1 MRSLLCF
8 LGCVFFL
15 VVGHAQE
22 NLSLYQTK
30 KIVPDT
36 FSTTIYLDTVVLNH
50 SFFKVENQQGD
61 VLHDSLYAIDF
72 DKAKLT
78 FTKPLKDTLT
88 VFYLNYPD
96 FLTKTYTLY
105 DTKRMVPNKDGA
117 NLFRIPEKQTS
128 TFTPFDGLNTN
139 GSVSRGIT
147 VGNNQNLVT
156 NSNLDLQI
164 VGNLSENIQIRA
176 SLQDSNVPLQNGGY
190 SQKMDEFDQIFME
203 LFSNNWSVKAG
214 DLFIENRNTTFLNFN
229 KKVQGIS
236 GKIQFENKKSKTS
249 IETAAALVRG
259 QYAKSEFIGQEGN
272 QGPYKLKGSNN
283 QLYILIIS
291 GSESVYVNGRKLT
304 RGEQNDYVIDYN
316 SGEIRFTSLF
326 PITSEMRIA
335 VEYQYTDRN
344 YTRFLGYGGIKHE
357 REKWNIAGYVYTET
371 DIKNQPLQQSL
382 NKEQIEILRQAGDST
397 ALMMAPS
404 AYPDSFSENKTLY
417 KKVSE
422 NGYVFYQYSNNPND
436 SLYLVSFSYVGPN
449 NGNYRLAN
457 ASTIGKIYEF
467 TEPINGLKQGDYEPL
482 IQLIAP
488 TRLTLATVL
497 AAYKPKDY
505 TSIDFEIGFSN
516 NDRNLLSPIDDNDNQ
531 GFAGNINLAHRILD
545 ANWKVDVFGSMQF
558 VSENFQTI
566 ERLYTIEFDR
576 DWNVLNTFGDQSLST
591 IGARISPNDNSR
603 FTYEYN
609 RLEYDNHYL
618 GHKQSLA
625 GIYRWKNFNLNTNSS
640 ILKAKGTVYNT
651 DFIRSKTQATY
662 QKTNHWVG
670 TRLDFEDYRVKENQT
685 QLFQTLSQKYYEIDI
700 FGGRGDTLNMFVE
713 LGYKYRVND
722 SLQNNIMENVSKAHS
737 FYLKSQL
744 FKTETSDLNIYVNYR
759 RLRYTETAEI
769 EPTLNSRIA
778 YNDRFFNNSLQSNT
792 IYETSSGT
800 VAQQEYTYI
809 QVEPGLGTH
818 MWNDYNGNGIQ
829 ELEEFEPAPYPDLA
843 IYVRMYLPNQN
854 FVKTHQTKLTH
865 IFNINFNNWQQ
876 QSGLKRLMSKF
887 HLQSSF
893 IIDRSILRNKNN
905 IAWNPLGSKEEELVA
920 ENSNIRNSIY
930 FNRGKQK
937 YSTIYSL
944 INNRAKN
951 LMNYGSLDNK
961 ITTHQLQFQH
971 LLNKWWLSQLTTKL
985 DKVESISDNYGAKN
999 YLLNNMSIYSKI
1011 SYLFSQ
1017 NARLEVF
1024 YKWNSKENTQGELET
1039 LEQHRV
1045 GTSFNWS
1052 TSQKFILNG
1061 EFSFYQNNFNGNPLS
1076 AVAYQMLEGLQAGKN
1091 LTWRL
1096 LFQRNLTK
1104 YLDANISYQGRSSKT
1119 SRTIHT
1125 GSIQLRAFF

>member
-1 MRSLLCF
+1 MRSFLCF

-15 VVGHAQE
+15 AVGHAQE
-22 NLSLYQTK
+22 SKSLYQTK
-30 KIVPDT
+30 KIVPDA
-36 FSTTIYLDTVVLNH
+36 FITTVYLDTVVLNH
-50 SFFKVENQQGD
+50 TFFKIENQQGS
-61 VLHDSLYAIDF
+61 VLHDSLYTIDF
-72 DKAKLT
+72 DTATLT
-78 FTKPLKDTLT
+78 FSEPLKDTLT
-88 VFYLNYPD
+88 VSYLNYPD
-96 FLTKTYTLY
+96 FLTKTYALY
-105 DTKRMVPNKDGA
+105 DTKRMVSNKDGA
-117 NLFRIPEKQTS
+117 YLFTVPQKQAS

-139 GSVSRGIT
+139 GSISRGIT

-214 DLFIENRNTTFLNFN
+214 DLFIENRSTTFLNFN

-236 GKIQFENKKSKTS
+236 GSIQFENENSKTR

-778 YNDRFFNNSLQSNT
+778 YNDRFFNNLIQSST

-854 FVKTHQTKLTH
+854 FVKTYQTKLTQVL
-865 IFNINFNNWQQ
+865 NFNLNIWQQ
-876 QSGLKRLMSKF
+876 QSGLKGFMSKF

-893 IIDRSILRNKNN
+893 IIDRSILRNKND
-905 IAWNPLGSKEEELVA
+905 IAWNPLGSTGEELVA

-937 YSTIYSL
+937 FSTIYSL
-944 INNRAKN
+944 INIQAKN

-971 LLNKWWLSQLTTKL
+971 LLNKWWLAQLTTKL

-999 YLLNNMSIYSKI
+999 YLLNNVGIHPKI

-1017 NARLEVF
+1017 NARLELF
-1024 YKWNSKENTQGELET
+1024 YEWKNKKNIQGELET
-1039 LEQHRV
+1039 LEQHRI

-1104 YLDANISYQGRSSKT
+1104 YLDANISYQGRTSETSK
-1119 SRTIHT
+1119 TIHT